1 MKRANQIDHE
11 LAAALGELDASKALM
26 RQRRLELLNSVPAS
40 RSSSDALHTFEAKA
54 RELNAATERY
64 LGAVGAFN
72 AACRKSRKDSLQEIP
87 VSEGRPAVTLRFEVK
102 IGPSRRNSPLLTT
115 HKGWPGG
122 S

>member
-1 MKRANQIDHE
+1 MFQIEFDLAN
-11 LAAALGELDASKALM
+11 ALRELDASKALM

-64 LGAVGAFN
+64 LGAVAVFN

-87 VSEGRPAVTLRFEVK
+87 VSEGRSAVTLRFQVK

-115 HKGWPGG
+115 QNIRPGG